1 MTTLQKMAI
10 ALALLSPYVAQA
22 QSPSDSRKDQ
32 VVCNTVANTV
42 LAIVPPPDWRSPWQ
56 QPLRALA
63 KASGGIVRI
72 DPDGCRA
79 GAKAEALYTLR
90 QTYRAEP
97 SLTEASGSLID
108 ANGTV
113 SVHRFGRGTLH
124 LAE

>member
-42 LAIVPPPDWRSPWQ
+42 LAIVPPPHWRSPWQ

-72 DPDGCRA
+72 DPDGWRA
-79 GAKAEALYTLR
+79 GSKAEALDRPR
-90 QTYRAEP
+90 QKYRAVP
-97 SLTEASGSLID
+97 TLTQTISTPITH
-108 ANGTV
+108 N
-113 SVHRFGRGTLH
+113 
-124 LAE
+124 